1 MSGKNLQ
8 RLTILAPVMAVALIT
23 ACGNG
28 SEPEPKSTTSASA
41 PARNNDATV
50 LAGPVVLTAP
60 GSCQAATVTW
70 AIAGATCSGAS
81 AAALTGATAIA
92 TDLSAPNFGSASFL
106 CTNGALAASPSAASA
121 TCLKANIQDAKLH
134 GYLGLNRADAPQD
147 YDGGFSMYT
156 AAWPLYGNYPG
167 DKAQSGLPGTWMYAK
182 GQAPAE
188 AYQTIE
194 GGLGWWR
201 DTAFA
206 TETPKFGIGAVA
218 IDFSGVANGPGLG
231 WGDDWTPP
239 GRGKYGVAQLSPNL
253 LWPPDGVNMKQGTN
267 GELLGAGYLPLPFTN
282 TKTTTA
288 GRSDKPTGNNSWTLF
303 LNAANFKGPAAF
315 VMPYFFS
322 HVTTTGRIN
331 NKNGSPIDTWQHFDA
346 NPSNPNKAHQ
356 METQYIPA
364 YMSKDAKGE
373 TYARV
378 APVQFP
384 RDDKGHSV
392 TNHRLMVYKKSA
404 LWDSVKD
411 WFDKGGPAT
420 SSEIK
425 LSESFEQ
432 AWERDGWST
441 WKIHTDAEDKAGIAP
456 PIEWDSFAKTVVF
469 NTSTVGYVW
478 TQNLVTKTEIGN
490 GSVTTL
496 PQYYHLKKNAKGNT
510 TWAVVQAKDVP
521 VETGLASVEFKRVR
535 NKPKVF
541 ETPMD
546 NSKLIRGENTWKI
559 PGPASNTP
567 YKAKL
572 GDGSTVTYYW
582 YKFMNQPT
590 LVSSD
595 LTLSEREEMQRRVE
609 KLHKEW
615 TITKEYLPPP
625 TVGKLVEIDPALILV
640 PPKGFEIGYV
650 PIATRQEQTQ

>member
-1 MSGKNLQ
+1 MHSLTCITSALTLALVAACGDGKKSDSDE
-8 RLTILAPVMAVALIT
+8 AVAT
-23 ACGNG
+23 A
-28 SEPEPKSTTSASA
+28 AA
-41 PARNNDATV
+41 V
-50 LAGPVVLTAP
+50 AP
-60 GSCQAATVTW
+60 GSCKAATVTW
-70 AIAGATCSGAS
+70 VVAGATCSATTS
-81 AAALTGATAIA
+81 AAATGTNAAA
-92 TDLSAPNFGSASFL
+92 SDLGAPTFGTASFL
-106 CTNGALAASPSAASA
+106 CTDGKIAPQPASNLATS
-121 TCLKANIQDAKLH
+121 CLKADIQEATMS
-134 GYLGLNRADAPQD
+134 GYLGLNRKDAPQD

-182 GQAPAE
+182 GNAPAE

-231 WGDDWTPP
+231 WGDWTPP
-239 GRGKYGVAQLSPNL
+239 SRGRYGVAQLSPNL

-322 HVTTTGRIN
+322 HVTTTGRRN
-331 NKNGSPIDTWQHFDA
+331 NKNGSQIDTWQHFDA

-356 METQYIPA
+356 METQYVPA
-364 YMSKDAKGE
+364 YVSKDAKGE

-384 RDDKGHSV
+384 RDEKGNSV
-392 TNHRLMVYKKSA
+392 TNHRLMAYKKSA
-404 LWDSVKD
+404 LWDSVEN
-411 WFDKGGPAT
+411 WFEKGGTAT

-432 AWERDGWST
+432 AWESGGWSN
-441 WKIHTDAEDKAGIAP
+441 WKIYTDSMDKAKDKP
-456 PIEWDSFAKTVVF
+456 LIEWDSFAKTVAF
-469 NTSTVGYVW
+469 NTSTVGFSW
-478 TQNLVTKTEIGN
+478 TPNLVSKTDIGN

-496 PQYYHLKKNAKGNT
+496 PQYYRLKKNPDGNT
-510 TWAVVQAKDVP
+510 SWAVLQVKDVP
-521 VETGLASVEFKRVR
+521 VETGLTSIEFKRVR
-535 NKPKVF
+535 NNPKVF
-541 ETPMD
+541 TTPMD
-546 NSKLIRGENTWKI
+546 DSKLIRGENTWKI

-590 LVSSD
+590 LLNAD

-615 TITKEYLPPP
+615 TITKEYLPAP
-625 TVGKLVEIDPALILV
+625 TNGKLVDIDPALILT

-650 PIATRQEQTQ
+650 PIATRQEQTP